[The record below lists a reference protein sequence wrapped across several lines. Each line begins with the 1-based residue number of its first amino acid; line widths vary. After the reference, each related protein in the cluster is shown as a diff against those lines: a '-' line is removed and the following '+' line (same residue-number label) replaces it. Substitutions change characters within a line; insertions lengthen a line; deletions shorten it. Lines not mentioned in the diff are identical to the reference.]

1 MTTTL
6 LEWRN
11 FCTGL
16 ARRQKTA
23 PLPFTSFKED
33 SDFDGANVH
42 LKTSYGPIACYFNP
56 VTEEYRTQAPEIKF
70 SERYMPAAL
79 KSLPAMRLL
88 LESEAEYWAQ
98 RHRSGKPINWDVIE
112 TAISK
117 IRELLPIIVD
127 DPRVSVEH
135 ISVLAQMTML
145 FNDKTS
151 SSPVKIFTFHLMQDV
166 FDAVVT
172 GIHESAT
179 KRYSSLES
187 NWATIQKML
196 TGN

>member
-1 MTTTL
+1 MTTN
-6 LEWRN
+6 LEQWRN
-11 FCTGL
+11 LCAGL
-16 ARRQKTA
+16 DRRQKAT
-23 PLPFTSFKED
+23 PLPFIALKED
-33 SDFDGANVH
+33 IAFGGMNIH

-56 VTEEYRTQAPEIKF
+56 VTEEYRTQAPEVKF

-79 KSLPAMRLL
+79 KSLPAMKLL

-98 RHRSGKPINWDVIE
+98 RHRSGKPINWDVLE

-135 ISVLAQMTML
+135 VGVLAQMTLL
-145 FNDKTS
+145 FNGKTS